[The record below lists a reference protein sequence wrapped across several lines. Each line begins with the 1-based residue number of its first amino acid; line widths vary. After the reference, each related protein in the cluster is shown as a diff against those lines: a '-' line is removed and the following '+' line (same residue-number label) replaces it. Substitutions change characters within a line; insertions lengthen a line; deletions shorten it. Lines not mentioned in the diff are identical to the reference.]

1 MKMLEARGATIK
13 FGGLVAVNNV
23 NMELAKGEIL
33 AIIGPNGA
41 GKTTLFNLFTGIY
54 QPTAG
59 EIFFKGENINAL
71 KPHERVHKG
80 ISRTFQ
86 SIRLFKSLTVLENV
100 LVGQESWARENFW
113 GGLRLSRR
121 VKQERAAAIK
131 KGQSLLQFVGLEHKM
146 EEFATSLPYGEQRL
160 LEIARALAAEPEV
173 ILLDEPAAGMN
184 PSEKLRLKELIFR
197 IKREM
202 AKTIILIEHD
212 MKVIM
217 DISERIIVL
226 DHREKIAEGKPE
238 EIRANPKVIEAY
250 LGREEN

>member
-113 GGLRLSRR
+113 GGLCLSRR

-226 DHREKIAEGKPE
+226 DHGEKIAEGKPE

>member
-23 NMELAKGEIL
+23 DMELAKSEIL

-54 QPTAG
+54 RPTAG
-59 EIFFKGENINAL
+59 ELFFRGENINAL

-80 ISRTFQ
+80 VSRTFQ
-86 SIRLFKSLTVLENV
+86 SIRLFKSLTVLENI

-113 GGLRLSRR
+113 GGLFLSRR
-121 VKQERAAAIK
+121 VKNERAAAIE
-131 KGQSLLQFVGLEHKM
+131 KGLSLLRFVGLERKR

-226 DHREKIAEGKPE
+226 DHGEKIAEGKPE

>member
-1 MKMLEARGATIK
+1 M
-13 FGGLVAVNNV
+13 
-23 NMELAKGEIL
+23 
-33 AIIGPNGA
+33 
-41 GKTTLFNLFTGIY
+41 
-54 QPTAG
+54 
-59 EIFFKGENINAL
+59 
-71 KPHERVHKG
+71 
-80 ISRTFQ
+80 
-86 SIRLFKSLTVLENV
+86 
-100 LVGQESWARENFW
+100 
-113 GGLRLSRR
+113 SRR

-226 DHREKIAEGKPE
+226 DHGEKIAEGKPE